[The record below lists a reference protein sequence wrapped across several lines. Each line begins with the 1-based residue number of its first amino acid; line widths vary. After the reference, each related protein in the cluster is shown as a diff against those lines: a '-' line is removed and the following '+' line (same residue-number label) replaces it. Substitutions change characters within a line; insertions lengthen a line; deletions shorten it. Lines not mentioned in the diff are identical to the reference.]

1 MNYKALIAAPDD
13 YINTLSASTPVQL
26 VPMRGTARR
35 AQTPMAEL
43 ALLVGGRVRAL
54 RHASGLRQADL
65 AERVG
70 LSEEWIRRI
79 ERGAGS
85 PSLESLEQLA
95 WALNVHVSSLL
106 EADASEQDRLRP
118 LIRAAGELGDESLR
132 WLEAA
137 ARLARSLEQSTGRTP
152 AVLE

>member
-1 MNYKALIAAPDD
+1 MYKALIAPLGVA
-13 YINTLSASTPVQL
+13 INTLSASTPVRL
-26 VPMRGTARR
+26 VPMRSAARQ
-35 AQTPMAEL
+35 AQTRMAEL

-54 RHASGLRQADL
+54 RHARGLRQADL

-95 WALNVHVSSLL
+95 WALDVHVSSLL
-106 EADASEQDRLRP
+106 EADPSEQDRLRP
-118 LIRAAGELGDESLR
+118 LIRTAGELGDDSLR

-137 ARLARSLEQSTGRTP
+137 ARLARSLEQSTGRSPT
-152 AVLE
+152 VLE